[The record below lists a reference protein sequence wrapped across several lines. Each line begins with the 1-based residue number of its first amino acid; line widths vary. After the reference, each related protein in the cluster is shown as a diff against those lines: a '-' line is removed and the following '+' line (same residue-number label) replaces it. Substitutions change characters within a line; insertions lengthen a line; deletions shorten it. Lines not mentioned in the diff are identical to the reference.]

1 MDKSRGRG
9 RPPKPPDEAKGDI
22 LHLRI
27 AEEERI
33 NYQKSAERCGLPLS
47 EWVRDRLNRAAKREA
62 KEA

>member
-1 MDKSRGRG
+1 MDEKRGRG
-9 RPPKPPDEAKGDI
+9 RPSKPPSNSKADI

-27 AEEERI
+27 GQEERI
-33 NYQKSAERCGLPLS
+33 SYQQCAERSGLPLS